1 VICGLLMVATTI
13 VAARTVRGEAA
24 PVLIRTPPT

>member
-1 VICGLLMVATTI
+1 MTGTSVICGLLVAGTTI

-24 PVLIRTPPT
+24 PVLR